1 MKYNILEVFLLNI
14 IFLVRRIQ
22 KEFQKKL
29 RKKYI
34 FFFINI
40 CLFILNIN
48 NKNSAH
54 LN

>member
-34 FFFINI
+34 NFFYIY
-40 CLFILNIN
+40 LFIYF
-48 NKNSAH
+48 KYK
-54 LN
+54 

>member
-29 RKKYI
+29 RLKYFY
-34 FFFINI
+34 FFYYYLLIYF
-40 CLFILNIN
+40 
-48 NKNSAH
+48 KYK
-54 LN
+54 